1 MDPDRLPLKAS
12 LLLLVLYLAFSLLQA
27 TSYPKIFPEGTLWDG
42 VTSSILF
49 AALLLPASYMG
60 TKISPDEIPLISR
73 LFAGNRSRGPRPSRV
88 LLWALTLAAIA
99 FILNVSLS
107 IIFGWAWVEPTAQEY
122 VANLTLAEKIGASIS
137 AGIWEE
143 TIFRLFL
150 ISALLIFIKDRT
162 VSVILANLLFTLM
175 HLVFQS
181 PPYNAPALVIVFTIG
196 LLYSKCYVDN
206 GLESAAVCHAGMNFL
221 AMTLGSLLG

>member
-1 MDPDRLPLKAS
+1 MDPDRLPLKAAI
-12 LLLLVLYLAFSLLQA
+12 LLLALYLVFSLLQA
-27 TSYPKIFPEGTLWDG
+27 TSYPKIFPEGTIWDG

-49 AALLLPASYMG
+49 AAILFPASYMG
-60 TKISPDEIPLISR
+60 TRISPARLPLISR
-73 LFAGNRSRGPRPSRV
+73 FFVGNHRGTAPSRV
-88 LLWALTLAAIA
+88 LLGALTLAVVAL
-99 FILNVSLS
+99 ILNVSLS
-107 IIFGWAWVEPTAQEY
+107 IIFSWAWVEPTSQSY
-122 VANLTLAEKIGASIS
+122 VANLTLAEKIGASVS

-150 ISALLIFIKDRT
+150 ISALLVFIKNKI

-181 PPYNAPALVIVFTIG
+181 PPYNAPALIIVFSIG

-206 GLESAAVCHAGMNFL
+206 GLESAAICHAGMNFL
-221 AMTLGSLLG
+221 VMILGSLLG